1 MNQGQVVVAPAL
13 PADAQA
19 AKVVVPAIGALDY
32 PATRSTANAAQQRWL
47 AATANVWANAAATY
61 FALGV
66 RVVVALVE
74 AQVAWPARSAR
85 CTQWNRVERRA
96 GQPLV
101 VDVGAGER
109 HADGHATL
117 IGQDVTL
124 GAELAP
130 IGRIGAGMIPPL
142 GAFTEALSSEAQSHA
157 IPRSSS

>member
-1 MNQGQVVVAPAL
+1 M
-13 PADAQA
+13 
-19 AKVVVPAIGALDY
+19 PAIGALDY
-32 PATRSTANAAQQRWL
+32 PATRPTADAAQQRRL

-61 FALGV
+61 CALGV

-74 AQVAWPARSAR
+74 AKVAWPTRSAR
-85 CTQWNRVERRA
+85 HTQWNRIECRA

-101 VDVGAGER
+101 VNVCAGES
-109 HADGHATL
+109 HADGHSAL
-117 IGQDVTL
+117 IGQDVAL

-130 IGRIGAGMIPPL
+130 IGRIGTGMIPPL